1 MANILSKIFKKRE
14 KKEVQR
20 IEVLNGRP
28 QSFSYFNGDAYSS
41 DIYRS
46 AVDSIARNVAK
57 LKGMH
62 IIRNE
67 KSRSKGDSSLNY
79 ILQVRPN
86 PFMTAYDLIY
96 KLCTHYYLYNN
107 AFAYLDKDDKG
118 NLIGIYPLKP
128 LYMEF
133 MVDPS
138 NDLYCKFVFNGN
150 KESIFP
156 FNDVLIL
163 RRFFNDN
170 DLLGDDNQA
179 ILPTLNLAHTQSEG
193 MENNIK
199 SGGQIRGILKYT
211 QTLAPEKLKQ
221 EKEIFV
227 KDYMSMADGGGIIA
241 VDGKYEYIPVD
252 LKPTLIDE
260 KQLQAIK
267 NKIYEYLGISENIV
281 NSTYTES
288 EWSSFYESV
297 VEPLGVQLG
306 LELTD
311 KVFTRREQRFGNT
324 IIFEAN
330 RLEFA
335 SINSKTSM
343 IKELIQFGLLSINDA
358 RDILNLPPVEDGDRR
373 VQTLNVVDIDLV
385 NDYQIGKKELSNN
398 EGNKNEWY

>member
-1 MANILSKIFKKRE
+1 M
-14 KKEVQR
+14 
-20 IEVLNGRP
+20 
-28 QSFSYFNGDAYSS
+28 
-41 DIYRS
+41 
-46 AVDSIARNVAK
+46 
-57 LKGMH
+57 
-62 IIRNE
+62 
-67 KSRSKGDSSLNY
+67 
-79 ILQVRPN
+79 
-86 PFMTAYDLIY
+86 
-96 KLCTHYYLYNN
+96 
-107 AFAYLDKDDKG
+107 
-118 NLIGIYPLKP
+118 
-128 LYMEF
+128 
-133 MVDPS
+133 
-138 NDLYCKFVFNGN
+138 
-150 KESIFP
+150 
-156 FNDVLIL
+156 
-163 RRFFNDN
+163 
-170 DLLGDDNQA
+170 GDDNQA

-335 SINSKTSM
+335 SINSKNKYDKRVNTVWI
-343 IKELIQFGLLSINDA
+343 IK
-358 RDILNLPPVEDGDRR
+358 
-373 VQTLNVVDIDLV
+373 
-385 NDYQIGKKELSNN
+385 Y
-398 EGNKNEWY
+398 

>member
-211 QTLAPEKLKQ
+211 QTLAPEKLKH